1 MQIARLLRKIACALL
16 LLAAAN
22 VSAQAPAKTIRWIVP
37 FPPGGITDVLARLLS
52 VQLQPGLG
60 QTIVVENR
68 VGAGGMI
75 AAEVVAK
82 GPPDGSLLLIGGPII
97 PTAPS
102 LYKSLPFDPLR
113 DLAPVAQIGSAANV
127 LVVAPSHA
135 AKSVKELVEM
145 ARRGPGKLNYASTG
159 NGSVLQLSAEMFK
172 RDTKTFIVQIPY
184 RGSPEA
190 VTAVLG
196 GQVDFL
202 FDNMVASLPQI
213 LGGKL
218 RALAVTSRE
227 RDPSIPG
234 VPTMIESG
242 FPDFVIATWNGIFTT
257 GGTPAAQVARLDA
270 EVRKVLA
277 MPDVVATINKT
288 GVRVNYLGAA
298 DMARIV
304 KDEAAHWAAVLK
316 YAGVNPE

>member
-1 MQIARLLRKIACALL
+1 MPITRLLHRIVCALL
-16 LLAAAN
+16 LLAAGN
-22 VSAQAPAKTIRWIVP
+22 IWAQAPSKPMRWIVP
-37 FPPGGITDVLARLLS
+37 FSPGGITDVLARLIS

-60 QTIVVENR
+60 QIIVVENR

-127 LVVAPSHA
+127 LVVAPGHA
-135 AKSVKELVEM
+135 AKSVRELVEM
-145 ARRGPGKLNYASTG
+145 ARRSPGKLNYASTG
-159 NGSVLQLSAEMFK
+159 NGSVLQLSAEMLK
-172 RDTKTFIVQIPY
+172 RDTGTFIVQIPY

-190 VTAVLG
+190 VTAVLS

-227 RDPSIPG
+227 RDPALPA
-234 VPTMIESG
+234 VPTMLESG
-242 FPDFVIATWNGIFTT
+242 FPGFVISTWNGVWTT
-257 GGTPAAQVARLDA
+257 GGTPATQVARLDA
-270 EVRKVLA
+270 ELRKVLA
-277 MPDVVATINKT
+277 MPEVVATVNKT
-288 GVRVNYLGAA
+288 GVRVNYLGSA
-298 DMARIV
+298 DMARIINE
-304 KDEAAHWAAVLK
+304 EAAHWAGVLK
-316 YAGVNPE
+316 FAGVKPE

>member
-1 MQIARLLRKIACALL
+1 MQVMRFLGRMVCALSIL
-16 LLAAAN
+16 
-22 VSAQAPAKTIRWIVP
+22 SAGNAWSQATAKPIRWIVP
-37 FPPGGITDVLARLLS
+37 FSPGGITDVLARVIA

-60 QTIVVENR
+60 QMVVVENR

-82 GPPDGSLLLIGGPII
+82 GPADGSLLLIGGPII

-113 DLAPVAQIGSAANV
+113 DLAAVAQIGSAANV
-127 LVVAPSHA
+127 LVVAPNHA
-135 AKSVKELVEM
+135 AKSVKDLVEM
-145 ARRGPGKLNYASTG
+145 ARRSPGKLNYASTG
-159 NGSVLQLSAEMFK
+159 NGSVLQLSAEMLK

-213 LGGKL
+213 MGGKL

-227 RDPSIPG
+227 RDPSVPT

-277 MPDVVATINKT
+277 IPDVVATINKT

-298 DMARIV
+298 EMGRIV
-304 KDEAAHWAAVLK
+304 KEEAAHWAGVLK
-316 YAGVNPE
+316 FAGVNPE

>member
-1 MQIARLLRKIACALL
+1 MPKICLLCKIVCATL

-22 VSAQAPAKTIRWIVP
+22 GWAQAPSKPIRWIVP
-37 FPPGGITDVLARLLS
+37 FSPGGITDVLARVIS

-60 QTIVVENR
+60 QSVVVENR

-75 AAEVVAK
+75 AAEIVAK
-82 GPPDGSLLLIGGPII
+82 GPADGSLLLIGGPII

-127 LVVAPSHA
+127 LVVAPEHPA
-135 AKSVKELVEM
+135 RSVKDLVDM
-145 ARRGPGKLNYASTG
+145 ARRSPGKLNYASTG

-172 RDTKTFIVQIPY
+172 RDTRTFIVQIPY

-190 VTAVLG
+190 VTSVLS

-202 FDNMVASLPQI
+202 FDNMVVSLPQI
-213 LGGKL
+213 QGGKL

-227 RDPSIPG
+227 RDPSVPG
-234 VPTMIESG
+234 VPTMLEAG
-242 FPDFVIATWNGIFTT
+242 FPDFVIATWNGIWTT
-257 GGTPAAQVARLDA
+257 GGTPAAQVGRLEA

-277 MPDVVATINKT
+277 MPDVVAMINKT
-288 GVRVNYLGAA
+288 GVRVNYLGSA
-298 DMARIV
+298 DLAKII
-304 KDEAAHWAAVLK
+304 KDEAAHWAGVLK
-316 YAGVNPE
+316 FAGVNPE